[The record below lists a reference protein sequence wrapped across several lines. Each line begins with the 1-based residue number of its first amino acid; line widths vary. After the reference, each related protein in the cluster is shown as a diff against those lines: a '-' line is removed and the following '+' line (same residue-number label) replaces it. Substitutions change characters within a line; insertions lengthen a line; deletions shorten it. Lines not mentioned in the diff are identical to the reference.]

1 MRNRKLEKEIED
13 KFVRYAWSKN
23 CKCIKFKDPG
33 RIGGPDRMVHL
44 PGGYCFY
51 IEFKREDEEPKIH
64 QKIYRDELLE
74 RDIESFV
81 LDSFEEAKEILDER
95 LQFQVLRTASVI
107 WKRFKLVHPIST
119 KKGE

>member
-1 MRNRKLEKEIED
+1 
-13 KFVRYAWSKN
+13 
-23 CKCIKFKDPG
+23 
-33 RIGGPDRMVHL
+33 MVHL

-95 LQFQVLRTASVI
+95 LQFRVSRTASVI
-107 WKRFKLVHPIST
+107 WKRFTLHP
-119 KKGE
+119 